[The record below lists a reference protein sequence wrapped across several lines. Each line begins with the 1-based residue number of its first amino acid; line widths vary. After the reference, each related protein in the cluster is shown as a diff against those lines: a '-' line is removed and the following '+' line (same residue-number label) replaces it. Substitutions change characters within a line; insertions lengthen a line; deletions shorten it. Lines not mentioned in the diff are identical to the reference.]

1 MMERND
7 LYALLVEYLAE
18 KNIVPDRRSAYTFL
32 SISGDRLYLITTYS
46 KRFCFLIIYYNNT
59 WRVLEWD
66 YSGIGQNT
74 IASTNEAFIRIDT
87 LTIMESAFQS
97 FYNLYSPRQGDLTWY
112 GLDDIGF
119 YMFSNDTTPLLPLFF
134 NLKTKLPI
142 KAERIP

>member
-1 MMERND
+1 MGRND

-18 KNIVPDRRSAYTFL
+18 KNIIPDRRSAYTFL
-32 SISGDRLYLITTYS
+32 SISNGRLYLITSYS
-46 KRFCFLIIYYNNT
+46 KRYCYLIVYYNDT
-59 WRVLEWD
+59 WRVLEWTYD
-66 YSGIGQNT
+66 GLGLNT

-87 LTIMESAFQS
+87 LTVLETSFQL
-97 FYNLYSPRQGDLTWY
+97 FYNLYNPRQGDLTGY

-134 NLKTKLPI
+134 NLKTKMPI